1 MSADGRGLPFDKR
14 RIAVEVKI
22 GIQMA
27 PRELVVETTAS
38 AEDIKQALVT
48 ALADGTPFVLADS
61 KQGVVL
67 VPADKI
73 AYVELD
79 LAEPRRIGFSTG

>member
-1 MSADGRGLPFDKR
+1 ME
-14 RIAVEVKI
+14 IKI

-38 AEDIKQALVT
+38 AEEIKQALAA
-48 ALADGTPFVLADS
+48 ALADNTVFAVTDKRGGT
-61 KQGVVL
+61 VL
-67 VPADKI
+67 VPPDKI

-79 LAEPRRIGFSTG
+79 QAEPRRIGFGA

>member
-1 MSADGRGLPFDKR
+1 
-14 RIAVEVKI
+14 VEVKI

-27 PRELVVETTAS
+27 PRELVVETES
-38 AEDIKQALVT
+38 AVEDVKQALAA
-48 ALADGTPFVLADS
+48 ALADNTLFVITDKRGGT
-61 KQGVVL
+61 VL

-79 LAEPRRIGFSTG
+79 QAEPRRIGFSSN